1 MGLENN
7 TIVSKLFFKSLPDSC
22 EEDGIR
28 DTENVGKILRQ
39 ESVAKIQEMLMDG
52 NPNQSS
58 RVMFA
63 KFWLISGRSHEHTH
77 CFWRATDS
85 AVIRGLKN
93 PSNKED
99 NKVTL

>member
-7 TIVSKLFFKSLPDSC
+7 TIVCKLFFKSLPDSC

-39 ESVAKIQEMLMDG
+39 ESVAKIQEMLTDG

-58 RVMFA
+58 GVMFA
-63 KFWLISGRSHEHTH
+63 KFWLISGSSHV
-77 CFWRATDS
+77 WRAKDS
-85 AVIRGLKN
+85 TVIRGLKN

-99 NKVTL
+99 NKDTL

>member
-1 MGLENN
+1 M
-7 TIVSKLFFKSLPDSC
+7 
-22 EEDGIR
+22 
-28 DTENVGKILRQ
+28 
-39 ESVAKIQEMLMDG
+39 AKIQEMLMDG
-52 NPNQSS
+52 NPNRSS

-63 KFWLISGRSHEHTH
+63 KFWLISGSSHEHTH
-77 CFWRATDS
+77 CFWRAKDS